1 MQVKILTRG
10 GSLWDWSIDL
20 VSASKCLLAGHQCEH
35 PSHSLSNVFGS
46 SEGLGGGAVS
56 DMLWLRLIWGDV
68 VEKEMAVV
76 VGDFNLKMSVVKE

>member
-1 MQVKILTRG
+1 MYPSKGL
-10 GSLWDWSIDL
+10 SYL
-20 VSASKCLLAGHQCEH
+20 VLAFVGFFLSRERSSKAFRN
-35 PSHSLSNVFGS
+35 SSNVFGS

-76 VGDFNLKMSVVKE
+76 VVAVGGFN